1 MPEPD
6 SIEEVQRTVREFH
19 SPDYSGEWGKELFYN
34 DPRQLMEGFFKS
46 PYYREGCDLHSEHL
60 PGFDEWAEAVRG
72 RVEQKGEKVTEQEL
86 REMFDEDP
94 KTKLLLLRWVQDK
107 VQFDF
112 DRKFWEKDPT
122 LSALLPYYDAYRG
135 TVLPKPNEK
144 LTAEAIKDRDTQR
157 SAAHTVLAGKLR
169 EYDIVPTSNLG
180 RGLAS
185 ILLEADLGSEVSSAT
200 LRSAIDNELSFR
212 LAIQGGRRR

>member
-1 MPEPD
+1 
-6 SIEEVQRTVREFH
+6 
-19 SPDYSGEWGKELFYN
+19 
-34 DPRQLMEGFFKS
+34 MEGFFES
-46 PYYREGCDLHSEHL
+46 SYYRQGCDLHGEHL

-94 KTKLLLLRWVQDK
+94 NTKLLLLKWVEDK

-112 DRKFWEKDPT
+112 DRKFWKKDPT
-122 LSALLPYYDAYRG
+122 LSALLPYYDSYRE

-144 LTAEAIKDRDTQR
+144 LTAEEIKDRDTER
-157 SAAHTVLAGKLR
+157 SAAHTMLAGKLR
-169 EYDIVPTSNLG
+169 EYGIVPTSNLG

-185 ILLEADLGSEVSSAT
+185 ILLEADLGREVSSAK
-200 LRSAIDNELSFR
+200 LSSAIDNELSFR
-212 LAIQGGRRR
+212 LATRGGRRR